1 MGTDVR
7 RIGDF
12 LRQISKGANVLDL
25 SMRVWSDAA
34 GQRRA
39 MRFIEI
45 QRLRSID
52 LCARMRPDIDLVY
65 TRSNIGT
72 PLTDGTDVLP
82 AKLSVPFL
90 DVCDISNNNKL

>member
-1 MGTDVR
+1 MGTDVL

-52 LCARMRPDIDLVY
+52 LCDRMRPGWWRGSVVER
-65 TRSNIGT
+65 RSLAGELSLSCAR
-72 PLTDGTDVLP
+72 PAADG
-82 AKLSVPFL
+82 
-90 DVCDISNNNKL
+90 